1 MTSFFGDCLF
11 TISLPFYFWSYL
23 SRSIDLPF
31 WFISVINWTVAWT
44 LGLIFVVGLRDRSQC
59 SSPGHLPFSS
69 NDAFYFENL
78 FILFFLLASILF
90 TFFFY
95 LLAYRRVE
103 LRKGRQMLGK
113 RIKWLLLSI
122 VLCWL
127 TYFPRLILALI
138 SCLNPYIFLIAQNLF
153 FCLGTFTFL
162 SWASKTIE
170 ETIKR
175 TCCKR
180 GDIYIERIGNS
191 ELHSYDGTSV
201 N

>member
-31 WFISVINWTVAWT
+31 WFISVINWTVAWA

-122 VLCWL
+122 VLL
-127 TYFPRLILALI
+127 IVSSIIFEAQDKKVKVPRQKKRFCAMRKMYGLRQ
-138 SCLNPYIFLIAQNLF
+138 LNKARVNL
-153 FCLGTFTFL
+153 G
-162 SWASKTIE
+162 K
-170 ETIKR
+170 
-175 TCCKR
+175 
-180 GDIYIERIGNS
+180 
-191 ELHSYDGTSV
+191 
-201 N
+201 